1 VVPKINIANEVPFPV
16 GLRIRIV
23 KNIRQAFPKSKQH
36 KPQSHAVR
44 AVFQVRVPRWRS
56 NTDLFAIMSWA
67 SARCDE
73 MGSQYPG
80 NGAMVD
86 SRLVFGP
93 SNPNALVR

>member
-1 VVPKINIANEVPFPV
+1 
-16 GLRIRIV
+16 
-23 KNIRQAFPKSKQH
+23 
-36 KPQSHAVR
+36 
-44 AVFQVRVPRWRS
+44 
-56 NTDLFAIMSWA
+56 MSWA

-93 SNPNALVR
+93 SNPNALVRKVMSTLSQYKSQTAASFMR